1 MKRNVIIAVALGL
14 VLAGMLWYAVH
25 EAQRTDAGSQMAQ
38 LGAKADG
45 KAAPD
50 FDLKT
55 LDGKQLKLSDLKGK
69 GVLVNFWATYCS
81 PCKVEMPWLADF
93 QKQYEGKGFTI
104 VGVTMDDAK
113 PEEIAKFTKE
123 MGVTYPI
130 VLGTDAVG
138 DSYGAQ
144 FLPTSVYVDRSG
156 KIIQRVYGLVNRSEI
171 EDNIKKTL
179 ATTQVGSAAPA
190 RPAAQNQ

>member
-1 MKRNVIIAVALGL
+1 MKRNVIIAAVLGL
-14 VLAGMLWYAVH
+14 GLAIMLWYAVR

-55 LDGKQLKLSDLKGK
+55 LDGKDLKLSDLRGK

-93 QKQYEGKGFTI
+93 QKQYQDKGFTI

-113 PEEIAKFTKE
+113 PADIAKFTKD

-156 KIIQRVYGLVNRSEI
+156 KIVQRVYGLVNRSEI

-179 ATTQVGSAAPA
+179 ATAQVGSVAPA
-190 RPAAQNQ
+190 GPAAQNP

>member
-1 MKRNVIIAVALGL
+1 MKRNVIIAVVLGL
-14 VLAGMLWYAVH
+14 ALAVMLWYAVR
-25 EAQRTDAGSQMAQ
+25 EAQRTDPGSQMAQ

-45 KAAPD
+45 KPAPD

-55 LDGKQLKLSDLKGK
+55 LDGKDLKLSDLKGK

-93 QKQYEGKGFTI
+93 QKQYQDKGFTI

-113 PEEIAKFTKE
+113 PAEIAKFTQD

-144 FLPTSVYVDRSG
+144 FLPTSVYIDRTG
-156 KIIQRVYGLVNRSEI
+156 NIIQRVYGLVNRSEI

-179 ATTQVGSAAPA
+179 GPAQVGSAAPA
-190 RPAAQNQ
+190 EPAAQNR

>member
-81 PCKVEMPWLADF
+81 PCKVEMPWLEDF

>member
-1 MKRNVIIAVALGL
+1 MKRNVIIAAVLG
-14 VLAGMLWYAVH
+14 VGLAIMLWYAVR

-55 LDGKQLKLSDLKGK
+55 LDGKDLKLSDLRGK

-93 QKQYEGKGFTI
+93 QKQYEDKGFTI

-113 PEEIAKFTKE
+113 PADIAKFTKD

-156 KIIQRVYGLVNRSEI
+156 KIVQRVYGLVNRSEI

-179 ATTQVGSAAPA
+179 ATAQVGSVAPA
-190 RPAAQNQ
+190 GPAAQNP